1 MFRLIAADL
10 VRHRWGALAIALLI
24 ALATALGVV
33 VTLEERALR
42 LGSARAAAAFDLV
55 IGAPG
60 SETQLVLSA
69 VFLQPA
75 PLTLLPGSVLAAL
88 ATDPRVA
95 YAAPV
100 GFGDFSDDRPVIG
113 TTQPLVDG
121 LGGVTEGHSFRRLGD
136 AIMGAAVPRALGDS
150 FHPMHGLAEARG
162 GVHSAITYRI
172 VGRLAPTGTAWDR
185 AILVPIEAVWR
196 THAPGTHGAEDHG
209 SEGHGSEDHEDANHA
224 AEGHAQAEAEPH
236 DAPDPSEPGPAAG
249 TPARTIAEAHRQ
261 REQSDAAGFDAPIN
275 PEALTAPD
283 APGVPAIVV
292 KPRTI
297 ADAYRLRQAYRTDH
311 TLAVFPGEVLTRLY
325 GTLGDARQILAFVT
339 LNAQL
344 LVAAAVLLV
353 VLIHV
358 MGRRR
363 QIGALRAFGAPRAVV
378 CAVVWLEAVLVIGAG
393 LAGGFALGFGVA
405 RLLARQISM
414 QTGVVLPVGFAAEDG
429 GAFLL
434 LFAIGGLAALLPA
447 VLAYR
452 QSPAAALRA

>member
-1 MFRLIAADL
+1 MFRFIAADL
-10 VRHRWGALAIALLI
+10 VRHRWGALAVAVLI

-55 IGAPG
+55 VGAPG

-75 PLTLLPGSVLAAL
+75 PLTLLPGSVLAELL
-88 ATDPRVA
+88 ADPRVA
-95 YAAPV
+95 YAAPI
-100 GFGDFSDDRPVIG
+100 GFGDFSDDRPVVG

-121 LGGVTEGHSFRRLGD
+121 LGGIAEGHTFMRLGE
-136 AIMGAAVPRALGDS
+136 AVIGAAVPRALGET
-150 FHPMHGLAEARG
+150 FHPMHGMAEARG
-162 GVHSAITYRI
+162 GVHTAITYRI
-172 VGRLAPTGTAWDR
+172 VGRLAPTGTMWDR
-185 AILVPIEAVWR
+185 AILVPIEAVWH
-196 THAPGTHGAEDHG
+196 THAPDDYGH
-209 SEGHGSEDHEDANHA
+209 EGHRHEQEADAGKHDVA
-224 AEGHAQAEAEPH
+224 ATGATAA
-236 DAPDPSEPGPAAG
+236 DASSDSVQP
-249 TPARTIAEAHRQ
+249 RTIADAYKRRQ
-261 REQSDAAGFDAPIN
+261 ESEAAGFDAPIR
-275 PEALTAPD
+275 PSAVADPA

-325 GTLGDARQILAFVT
+325 GTLGDAREILAFVA
-339 LNAQL
+339 LNAQI

-358 MGRRR
+358 LARRR

-378 CAVVWLEAVLVIGAG
+378 FAMVWLEAVLVVGVGLVTGFLLGYGGA
-393 LAGGFALGFGVA
+393 L
-405 RLLARQISM
+405 LLAQKISV
-414 QTGVVLPVGFAAEDG
+414 QTGVVLPVGFIAEDS

-434 LFAIGGLAALLPA
+434 LFAACGLAALLPA
-447 VLAYR
+447 ALAYR
-452 QSPAAALRA
+452 QSPAAALRD